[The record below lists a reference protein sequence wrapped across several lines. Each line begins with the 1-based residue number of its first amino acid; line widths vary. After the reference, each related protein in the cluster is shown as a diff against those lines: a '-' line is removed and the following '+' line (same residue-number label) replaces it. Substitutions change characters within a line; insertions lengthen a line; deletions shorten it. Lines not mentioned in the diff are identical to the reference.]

1 MTIRLKVSGMSC
13 EHCVQAVTKAL
24 ENISGVTKASVSLE
38 RGTAEVETAAA
49 AVPPEQLVSAVK
61 EAGYEAEVIAP

>member
-24 ENISGVTKASVSLE
+24 EGISGVTKARVSLE
-38 RGTAEVETAAA
+38 GGTAEVETAAE
-49 AVPPEQLVSAVK
+49 AVPTEQLVSAVK
-61 EAGYEAEVIAP
+61 EAGYDAELLA

>member
-38 RGTAEVETAAA
+38 AGTAEVETAAE
-49 AVPPEQLVSAVK
+49 AVPTEQLVSAVK
-61 EAGYEAEVIAP
+61 EAGYEAGVIAP